1 MSLIL
6 SIETSTS
13 VCSAAIH
20 DAGRLLGVAEVHI
33 EQSHAAKLAVLID
46 GLQAQTGVAL
56 NQLKAIGITSGPGS
70 YTGLRI
76 GTSTAKG
83 LCYALNIPLLAVNT
97 LELMASQVIAGNTEG
112 ALLCPMID
120 ARRMEVYS
128 LLQNVK
134 GERLQPVE
142 AKIIDENSY
151 AEWLENNTVIFFGD
165 GAAKCRDVIT
175 HRNARFIDGV
185 YPSAGH
191 LGNIIFEK
199 FRREA
204 FEDLVQFEPFYLKE
218 FMIKK
223 PAGEEQAVLNKIVQ

>member
-6 SIETSTS
+6 SIETSTT

-20 DAGRLLGVAEVHI
+20 DAGRLLGVSEVHI
-33 EQSHAAKLAVLID
+33 GQSHASKLAVLID
-46 GLQAQTGVAL
+46 NLQAQTGVTL
-56 NQLKAIGITSGPGS
+56 DQLKAIGVTSGPGS

-83 LCYALNIPLLAVNT
+83 LCYALNIPLLAVNA
-97 LELMASQVIAGNTEG
+97 LELMASQVMTGNTEG

-128 LLQNVK
+128 LLQNVQ
-134 GERLQPVE
+134 GDQLQPVE
-142 AKIIDENSY
+142 AKIIDEQSY
-151 AEWLENNTVIFFGD
+151 SEWLENNTVIFFGD
-165 GAAKCRDVIT
+165 GAPKCRSVIT

-185 YPSAGH
+185 YPTAGH
-191 LGNIIFEK
+191 LGELIFKK
-199 FRREA
+199 FHQEA

-223 PAGEEQAVLNKIVQ
+223 PEPAVLNKTV